1 MNKLKTFIK
10 ILFVF
15 LFVLISAKGFCE
27 DWYPRREFIDGKSEK
42 NMLLKIINKEP
53 ITYCVDEEIPNT
65 PSEVSPTSTV
75 VVSGAGMSVKN
86 IYDVPVDVEFA
97 MERWFKN
104 VLKRAKKYPNFEETF
119 ADIIAILKNPARMKE
134 IKCGP
139 HPQEYIF
146 SNFKTQ
152 DKNFVPGEEI
162 EDVRIVFSSRET
174 LHSVPLEKK
183 LDPGAAGFYKP
194 LSDRKLI
201 WVSKKDALFER
212 YVLSH
217 EFGHLLGFADVSY
230 DQERQAKEYGSE
242 SEKTIMA
249 QGYNSLTCDDADG
262 LIALLYLGMDKS
274 KTFNSFCDSR
284 IIYSDGKKI
293 DLNQLS
299 TAKMKD
305 LLQINE
311 LTIKDFSH

>member
-15 LFVLISAKGFCE
+15 IFIAISAKGFCE
-27 DWYPRREFIDGKSEK
+27 DWYPRREFIDGNSEK
-42 NMLLKIINKEP
+42 KLLLKIINKEP
-53 ITYCVDEEIPNT
+53 ITYCIDEELSYSPT
-65 PSEVSPTSTV
+65 ETSPTSV
-75 VVSGAGMSVKN
+75 AVLSGAGMTIKD
-86 IYDVPVDVEFA
+86 IYNTPVDIEFA

-104 VLKRAKKYPNFEETF
+104 VLKRAKKYPNFEGTF
-119 ADIIAILKNPARMKE
+119 AEIIDILKNPVKMKE

-139 HPQEYIF
+139 PPQEYTF
-146 SNFKTQ
+146 PNFKTQ

-174 LHSVPLEKK
+174 LHLLSQEEE
-183 LDPGAAGFYKP
+183 LDPGTAGFYKA
-194 LSDRKLI
+194 LSDRKII

-230 DQERQAKEYGSE
+230 DKERQAKEYGSE
-242 SEKTIMA
+242 NEKTIMA
-249 QGYNSLTCDDADG
+249 LGYSSLTCDDADG
-262 LIALLYLGMDKS
+262 LVALLYIGMDQS

-284 IIYSDGKKI
+284 IIYSDGHRI

-299 TAKMKD
+299 SDKMNV
-305 LLQINE
+305 LFQIQE
-311 LTIKDFSH
+311 LTIKDFNH